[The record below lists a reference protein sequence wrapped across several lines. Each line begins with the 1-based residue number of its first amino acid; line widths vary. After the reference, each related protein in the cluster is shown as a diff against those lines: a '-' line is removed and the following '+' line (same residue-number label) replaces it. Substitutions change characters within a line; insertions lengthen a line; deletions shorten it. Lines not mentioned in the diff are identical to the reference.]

1 LVGTLSQLMPASVF
15 GPWQGG
21 HPRDERAVTEF
32 EPVLYEEDHAHEHAE
47 LCLLIEG
54 ECRFSLARRS
64 AVLRAGD
71 LVICPAGVM
80 HAESYVTEDSSY
92 RLAWWSLNPT
102 DASLHVTRYTP
113 ATGFELDHRMSLSEL
128 PGDAQRR
135 LDRLRQSAE
144 AGGAPEIDRLREALL
159 TLALALYRRSLNRGA
174 EKMDTKDFLVQRTI
188 AFVRSNSDRAL
199 GLAEVAREVHV
210 SPNYLTSL
218 VRTVTG
224 KSLGRFIAEERM
236 LRAERLLENGDG
248 AIKEV
253 AALLGFSDTFSFS
266 RAFKSFSGLSPSE
279 WRNSRRA

>member
-1 LVGTLSQLMPASVF
+1 MGTLSRLLPESVF
-15 GPWQGG
+15 GPWAQR
-21 HPRDERAVTEF
+21 HPIDGRAVTEF
-32 EPVLYEEDHAHEHAE
+32 EPVLYAEDHAHAHAE

-54 ECRFSLARRS
+54 ECRFSLARKS

-71 LVICPAGVM
+71 LVICPAGVT
-80 HAESYVTEDSSY
+80 HAESYVTAESSY

-102 DASLHVTRYTP
+102 DASLHVTRYSP
-113 ATGFELDHRMSLSEL
+113 MAGFELDHRMSLSEL

-135 LDRLRQSAE
+135 LDRLRKWAPGE
-144 AGGAPEIDRLREALL
+144 EAPEIERLREALL
-159 TLALALYRRSLNRGA
+159 TLALALYRRSLNAGA
-174 EKMDTKDFLVQRTI
+174 DKMDTKDFLVQRTVN
-188 AFVRSNSDRAL
+188 FVRSNSDRAL
-199 GLAEVAREVHV
+199 GLAEVARAVQV

-236 LRAERLLENGDG
+236 LRAERLLETGDC

-253 AALLGFSDTFSFS
+253 AAQLGFTDTFSFS
-266 RAFKSFSGLSPSE
+266 RAFKGFSGLSPSE